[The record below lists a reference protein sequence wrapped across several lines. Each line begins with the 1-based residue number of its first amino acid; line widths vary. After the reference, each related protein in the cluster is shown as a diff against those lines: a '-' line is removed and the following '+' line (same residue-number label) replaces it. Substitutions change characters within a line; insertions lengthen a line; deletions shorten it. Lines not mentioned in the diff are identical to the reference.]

1 MLHYDHEFGLE
12 LRYYKSS
19 GGGGSSGKVEYP
31 GYIETVH
38 KDWLNNTGADTISS
52 SVTDI
57 MNAALGNSPYAAAV
71 AYDPDTDL
79 AAMDAIVSDFEDL
92 VDLLSNGTPLN
103 TLINEIV
110 SEDRIDDQVAQFTAS
125 LDDKLLTQAYPAFE
139 AGMRDINA
147 VQSSAFVLGRS
158 IIEDSRLR
166 EITKFESSV
175 RFKVHGDDALQV
187 IALKLQYQGAVAQT
201 LAESKRI
208 KIVVKNEETNL
219 GMDIDDKDARWDL
232 ETFQYGANMMASP
245 AGGTAMPGT
254 PKVGM
259 GKTQS
264 TVSGAMAGAAIGT
277 QVDPGYGTA
286 IGAVVGGVAGYLAA

>member
-31 GYIETVH
+31 AYIEAIH
-38 KDWLNNTGADTISS
+38 KDWLNNTGADTITS

-57 MNAALGNSPYAAAV
+57 MNANLGNSPYAAV
-71 AYDPDTDL
+71 AAFDPDVDI
-79 AAMDAIVSDFEDL
+79 AAAESAVSDFEDL
-92 VDLLSNGTPLN
+92 VDLLSNGTALN

-125 LDDKLLTQAYPAFE
+125 MDDKLLTQAYPAFE

-147 VQSSAFVLGRS
+147 VQSSAFALGRS

-175 RFKVHGDDALQV
+175 RFKVHGDDALSI
-187 IALKLQYQGAVAQT
+187 IAMKLQYQGAVAQT
-201 LAESKRI
+201 LSELKRI
-208 KIVVKNEETNL
+208 KMVIKNEETNL
-219 GMDIDDKDARWDL
+219 NIDIDDKDARWDI

-259 GKTQS
+259 SKTQS

-277 QVDPGYGTA
+277 QVSPGYGTA
-286 IGAVVGGVAGYLAA
+286 VGAVVGGVAGYLAA